1 MNFFYLKALHIIFVV
16 TWFSGMFYL
25 CRLFIYQREAFDKPA
40 AEKNILLAQFEIMTR
55 RLLYAITL
63 PSAVITFIFGI
74 TLLLYYPFIPG
85 WLWLK
90 IFFVLLLFLYQASL
104 HIIYQHHARKWFPY
118 TSQQLRLWNE
128 VPTVLLISIVMLVV
142 VREKI
147 SIVYGLVGIIGIS
160 TTIVFFINLYKK
172 RRNSK
177 N

>member
-1 MNFFYLKALHIIFVV
+1 MNFFYIKALHIIFVV

-25 CRLFIYQREAFDKPA
+25 CRLFIYQREAFDKPVD
-40 AEKNILLAQFEIMTR
+40 EKNILLAQFEIMTR

-63 PSAVITFIFGI
+63 PSAVITLVLGI
-74 TLLLYYPFIPG
+74 SLLFYYPLIPG

-90 IFFVLLLFLYQASL
+90 IFFVLLLFLYHLSL
-104 HIIYQHHARKWFPY
+104 HVIYKNHSRKCFPY

-142 VREKI
+142 VREKM
-147 SIVYGLVGIIGIS
+147 SIVYGLVGILGIS
-160 TTIVFFINLYKK
+160 ATIAIFINFYKK
-172 RRNSK
+172 RRNSI